1 MIFYVIVYVVIKSP
15 LLRLLSLSVRY
26 GLGLLTSRFLIRK
39 YRGSNN
45 VYDKIAWV
53 LIK

>member
-26 GLGLLTSRFLIRK
+26 GLGLLISRYLIV
-39 YRGSNN
+39 GLCNM
-45 VYDKIAWV
+45 VTVFI
-53 LIK
+53 

>member
-26 GLGLLTSRFLIRK
+26 GFGLLTSRCLIV
-39 YRGSNN
+39 GLCNM
-45 VYDKIAWV
+45 VAVFI
-53 LIK
+53 